1 MNHSR
6 ITAVQPRKAVEGGRI
21 SIHGE
26 GFPMDRPQ
34 LPEVR
39 VGERVARVVHAS
51 SGRLDVIV
59 PSGFPRSGSFSI
71 RIDGESSDAAV
82 LEVAIPFATDLHL
95 VDNPVCDRDGN
106 LYVTYSGRRGQQVP
120 VSIFRI
126 RRDGTRDAHS
136 HGVINPTSLAIDP
149 MGRLYVSSRFEG
161 TVYRLDPDGAAQ
173 PFVTDLGVACGIVF
187 SSDGTLFVGDRTGT
201 IFKVDQRG
209 HATAFATLP
218 ASVAAF
224 HLALGPDRSLYVTAP
239 TLATRDAVYR
249 VDEDGHVT
257 VRSEAFGRPQGLAFD
272 PNGTLFVVEALAGAS
287 GVYGLLEGQEP
298 ELVVAGPDLVGLAF
312 DCEGGIVACSADNV
326 YRLRHTTS

>member
-26 GFPMDRPQ
+26 GFPIDRPQ

-51 SGRLDVIV
+51 SSRLDVIV

-71 RIDGESSDAAV
+71 QVDGESSDAAI

-106 LYVTYSGRRGQQVP
+106 LYATYSGRRGQRVP
-120 VSIFRI
+120 VSVFRI
-126 RRDGTRDAHS
+126 GRDGPREAHS
-136 HGVINPTSLAIDP
+136 HGVINATSLAIDP

-161 TVYRLDPDGAAQ
+161 IVYRLDPDGAPQ

-187 SSDGTLFVGDRTGT
+187 SADGTLFVGDRTGT
-201 IFKVDQRG
+201 IFKVDQGG

-224 HLALGPDRSLYVTAP
+224 HLALGPDGSLCVTAP
-239 TLATRDAVYR
+239 TLATHDAVYR
-249 VDEDGHVT
+249 VDEDGRVT
-257 VRSEAFGRPQGLAFD
+257 VRSGAFGRPQGLAFD
-272 PNGTLFVVEALAGAS
+272 ARGTLFVVEALAGAS
-287 GVYGLLEGQEP
+287 GVYGLPEGQEP
-298 ELVVAGPDLVGLAF
+298 ELVVAGPGLVGLAF
-312 DCEGGIVACSADNV
+312 DHEGGIVVCSADKV
-326 YRLRHTTS
+326 YRLRHPTS